1 MTFIKTIPEEQ
12 ASGLL
17 AELYDE
23 ERADDGYVWNGTKAF
38 SHRPEVRAGWER
50 FMGSI
55 AANMDHR
62 RYELAT
68 LAAARRLRSSY
79 CMLAHGSVVL
89 ERYLA
94 PEALRAVAT
103 DHRAAGLDPVDV
115 AVMDFAEKVAGDAT
129 GVTQEDVDGLRELG
143 LSDADITD
151 VVFAAAGAVLHEQGG
166 RRARRAARPRLR
178 GAPRA
183 GAARGADRGAPDRGR
198 STPSARR

>member
-1 MTFIKTIPEEQ
+1 MTFIETIPDEQ

-38 SHRPEVRAGWER
+38 SHRPEVRAGWKR

-129 GVTQEDVDGLRELG
+129 GVTQEDVDGLREARPFG
-143 LSDADITD
+143 CGHHRRR
-151 VVFAAAGAVLHEQGG
+151 VRRGRAVLHEQGG

-183 GAARGADRGAPDRGR
+183 GAARGADRGAPDRGGLAPR
-198 STPSARR
+198 

>member
-1 MTFIKTIPEEQ
+1 MTFIKTIPEDQ

-23 ERADDGYVWNGTKAF
+23 ERTDDGYVWNGTKAF

-94 PEALRAVAT
+94 PDELRAVAT
-103 DHRAAGLDPVDV
+103 DHRAAGLDPVEV
-115 AVMDFAEKVAGDAT
+115 AVMDFAEKVAGDAS
-129 GVTQEDVDGLRELG
+129 GVTQEDVDRLRDLG

-151 VVFAAAGAVLHEQGG
+151 VVFAAAGLCFMSKVVDALGALPDHAYAERHEPELREALTVG
-166 RRARRAARPRLR
+166 RPIS
-178 GAPRA
+178 P
-183 GAARGADRGAPDRGR
+183 P
-198 STPSARR
+198 

>member
-1 MTFIKTIPEEQ
+1 MTFIETIPEDQ

-55 AANMDHR
+55 SANMDHR

-89 ERYLA
+89 DRYLA
-94 PEALRAVAT
+94 PEELRAVAT

-129 GVTQEDVDGLRELG
+129 DVTQEDVDRLRELG

-151 VVFAAAGAVLHEQGG
+151 VVFAAAGRCFMSKVVDALGALPDHAYAERLEPELREALTVG
-166 RRARRAARPRLR
+166 RPISPR
-178 GAPRA
+178 
-183 GAARGADRGAPDRGR
+183 
-198 STPSARR
+198 

>member
-1 MTFIKTIPEEQ
+1 MTFIKIVPEDQ

-38 SHRPEVRAGWER
+38 SHRPEVRAGWDR

-55 AANMDHR
+55 SANMDHR

-89 ERYLA
+89 DRYMA
-94 PEALRAVAT
+94 PDELRAVAT
-103 DHRAAGLDPVDV
+103 DHRDAGLDPVDV
-115 AVMDFAEKVAGDAT
+115 AVMDFADFE
-129 GVTQEDVDGLRELG
+129 
-143 LSDADITD
+143 
-151 VVFAAAGAVLHEQGG
+151 
-166 RRARRAARPRLR
+166 
-178 GAPRA
+178 
-183 GAARGADRGAPDRGR
+183 
-198 STPSARR
+198 SARVYVQHPVHQTYVREHATKVVGERVVVQHDWTPPSV